1 MVRFDII
8 TLFPRMFDSP
18 LQESILY
25 KARQAGLIA
34 VGLHDLREYT
44 RDRHRTADDTPYGG
58 GAGMVLKVEPLVAAI
73 EAIRSS
79 TGTTRTV
86 LTSPQGEKF
95 TQAAAG
101 RLSGFDQVV
110 IVCGRYEGFDERVL
124 DYVDEE
130 ISLGDYVVTGGE
142 LAAMVIVDAVSRQV
156 PGVVGDGDSV
166 TGDSLANGLL
176 KYPQYTRPPE
186 FRGAGVPEVLLSG
199 DHKKIERWRRA
210 ASLERTATRR
220 PDLLKGAE
228 LGEEDRKVLLNYK
241 HRQEME

>member
-73 EAIRSS
+73 EAIRSPS
-79 TGTTRTV
+79 GKTRTV

-95 TQAAAG
+95 TQAAAC
-101 RLSGFDQVV
+101 RLSGFEQVV

-124 DYVDEE
+124 GYVDEE

-142 LAAMVIVDAVSRQV
+142 LAAMVLVDAVARHV
-156 PGVVGDGDSV
+156 PGVVGDEESV
-166 TGDSLANGLL
+166 AGDSLANGLL

-186 FRGAGVPEVLLSG
+186 FRGAGVPDVLLSG

-210 ASLERTATRR
+210 ASLERTLARR
-220 PDLLKGAE
+220 PDLLESAK
-228 LGEEDRKVLLNYK
+228 LSDEDRKVLLNYK
-241 HRQEME
+241 HRQETE